1 MSTDQ
6 GFGGCLWS
14 VMNDQR
20 GSGSRWQMTKR
31 LIVMVAV
38 IPLGVPANAAS
49 PFPFAHDD
57 AGRPVLEFY
66 PAQQAGSPNKGS
78 IWCA

>member
-6 GFGGCLWS
+6 GFGGCRGS

-31 LIVMVAV
+31 LIVMVAL

-49 PFPFAHDD
+49 PFPFRA
-57 AGRPVLEFY
+57 
-66 PAQQAGSPNKGS
+66 
-78 IWCA
+78 